1 MHATTRRIH
10 EGPSCVEA
18 SGPLICFRVMQ
29 PGLNADDALLEALLA
44 KADGAAEA
52 LVERYSSR
60 IYGLALRMMG
70 NPADAQEVTQEALL
84 TIYNKAGSFE
94 RRSAFSSWI
103 YRVTANAALMRLRK
117 RKGRQGELSLEL
129 LQEPLG
135 ESSRILEDW
144 RRIPSSETLNR
155 ELGEFIRNAVLALP
169 DEHRVVLVMKD
180 MEDQS
185 LEEIATA
192 LELTLAAVKT
202 RLHRARMAVRKAV
215 TDYLREDGRPTT

>member
-1 MHATTRRIH
+1 MARP
-10 EGPSCVEA
+10 E
-18 SGPLICFRVMQ
+18 
-29 PGLNADDALLEALLA
+29 LNTDEALLEALLS
-44 KADGAAEA
+44 KADGAAEV
-52 LVERYSSR
+52 LVDRYGGR

-84 TIYNKAGSFE
+84 TVYNKAGSFE

-103 YRVTANAALMRLRK
+103 HRVTANAALMSLRK
-117 RKGRQGELSLEL
+117 RKSRQGELSLET

-155 ELGEFIRNAVLALP
+155 ELGEVIQKAVQALP
-169 DEHRVVLVMKD
+169 DEYRVVLVMKD

-185 LEEIATA
+185 LEEVATA
-192 LELTLAAVKT
+192 LEMTLAAVKT

-215 TDYLREDGRPTT
+215 TVYLHEGRRPTT